1 MFFKSKEGVFY
12 SRIYFIRG
20 VKIIS
25 FLDTS
30 RFHIFCIFAKI
41 FEMIRLIG
49 FLVLLAA
56 VSGIVRLIRG
66 NVKSSDSQMYMNGG
80 GCSRWFGAGIGWA
93 FGGPIGAI
101 IGFALGSILGGAS
114 ITKEDVKFMGE
125 NKQQQDFTASLLVL
139 TAAVMKADGVVK
151 KSELDY
157 VKKFFLTNFGQ
168 EQAEK
173 YILMLREVLKQDIDI
188 PQVSQQVGRYM
199 EYSSKLQ
206 ILHYLFG
213 IASADGQV
221 LDSEIDTIDRI
232 AHYMGVGGSDF
243 ESVKAMFVK
252 KLDDSYTILGVD
264 PSATDD
270 EIKKAYREMAK
281 KNHPDKVA
289 YLGDDVRK
297 AAEKKFQ
304 EINDAYDKIKKQ
316 RGFV

>member
-1 MFFKSKEGVFY
+1 
-12 SRIYFIRG
+12 
-20 VKIIS
+20 
-25 FLDTS
+25 
-30 RFHIFCIFAKI
+30 
-41 FEMIRLIG
+41 MIRFIG
-49 FLVLLAA
+49 FLALLAV
-56 VSGIVRLIRG
+56 VSGVVRLISG
-66 NVKSSDSQMYMNGG
+66 NAKRSDSNVYMNGS

-101 IGFALGSILGGAS
+101 IGFALGSILGSGS

-157 VKKFFLTNFGQ
+157 VKRFFLTNFGQ

-173 YILMLREVLKQDIDI
+173 YILTLREVLKQDINVAD
-188 PQVSQQVGRYM
+188 VSRQVGRYM

-221 LDSEIDTIDRI
+221 HDSEVDVINTVSS
-232 AHYMGVGGSDF
+232 YMGIYDSDF
-243 ESVKAMFVK
+243 QSVKAMFVK
-252 KLDDSYTILGVD
+252 DVDDAYTILGVD

-270 EIKKAYREMAK
+270 EVKKAYRDMAK

-297 AAEKKFQ
+297 AAEQKFQ
-304 EINDAYDKIKKQ
+304 EINDAYDKIRKQ
-316 RGFV
+316 RGLA

>member
-1 MFFKSKEGVFY
+1 
-12 SRIYFIRG
+12 
-20 VKIIS
+20 
-25 FLDTS
+25 
-30 RFHIFCIFAKI
+30 
-41 FEMIRLIG
+41 MIRFIG
-49 FLVLLAA
+49 FLALLAV
-56 VSGIVRLIRG
+56 VSGVIRLVRG
-66 NVKSSDSQMYMNGG
+66 NAKHSDSNVYMNGG

-101 IGFALGSILGGAS
+101 IGFALGSILGSGS
-114 ITKEDVKFMGE
+114 INKDDVKFMGE

-139 TAAVMKADGVVK
+139 TGAVMKADGVVK

-157 VKKFFLTNFGQ
+157 VKRFFLSNFGQ

-173 YILMLREVLKQDIDI
+173 YILMLREVLKQDINVMD
-188 PQVSQQVGRYM
+188 VSRQVGRYM

-221 LDSEIDTIDRI
+221 HDSEVDVISTISSN
-232 AHYMGVGGSDF
+232 MGIYDSDF
-243 ESVKAMFVK
+243 QSVKAMFVK
-252 KLDDSYTILGVD
+252 QVDDAYTILGVE

-281 KNHPDKVA
+281 RNHPDKVA

-316 RGFV
+316 RGIV